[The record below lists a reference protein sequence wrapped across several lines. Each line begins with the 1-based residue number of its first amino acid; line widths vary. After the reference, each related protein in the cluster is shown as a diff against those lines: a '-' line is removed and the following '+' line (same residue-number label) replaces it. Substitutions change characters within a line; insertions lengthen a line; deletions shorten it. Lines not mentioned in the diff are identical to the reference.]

1 MAGIILKDG
10 VGNELE
16 YSDVKQIKIPYQDS
30 EGKISAYK
38 FTRIVNLNA
47 YAIIGQGSTNNIA
60 NYKVMKK
67 LQYLPSQDFF
77 MCSVTDTDCQELGD
91 ENTLIVFLTPKSLT
105 VGETYAATE
114 MY

>member
-60 NYKVMKK
+60 NYTIIQ
-67 LQYLPSQDFF
+67 LED
-77 MCSVTDTDCQELGD
+77 
-91 ENTLIVFLTPKSLT
+91 LIHKRQLKINFPKTFLI
-105 VGETYAATE
+105 
-114 MY
+114 